1 MPPSVAPFSG
11 RFFGLLL
18 MSSIVCWMSC
28 TTTRKL
34 PTTDADPLK
43 KRSSRYLR
51 QRLAER
57 TLAPEWLSGRAKV
70 TVRSVEEGTQ
80 KFNMNIRLRRD
91 SIIWMNVKKVSVEAG
106 RVLITPDS
114 LYFINRLDNQYAV
127 ASLDYARERLGL
139 PGDFGQLQ
147 DLLLGNPV
155 FIVENLSAKVLG
167 DRYRLSGEDQRF
179 EAEYYLDEQFRLRKF
194 NNQEPALIRQLTA
207 ELDDYQPIDSTRAF
221 SHLRQFTLYS
231 PESDRV
237 ELQLEWSKLE
247 WNVPKS
253 LPFRIPPRYER
264 LDL

>member
-1 MPPSVAPFSG
+1 MHLWLG
-11 RFFGLLL
+11 RYILGIGLLAAA
-18 MSSIVCWMSC
+18 VACG
-28 TTTRKL
+28 TTGRL
-34 PTTDADPLK
+34 PADQADPLR
-43 KRSSRYLR
+43 KRNVKYLR
-51 QRLAER
+51 QQLDAR
-57 TLAPEWLSGRAKV
+57 TLDPAWLAGRAKV
-70 TVRSVEEGTQ
+70 TVRSATEGTQ

-91 SIIWMNVKKVSVEAG
+91 SVIWMNVKKVSVEAG

-155 FIVENLSAKVLG
+155 FIVESLTAKVLR
-167 DRYRLSGEDQRF
+167 DRYRLSGEDRRF
-179 EAEYYLDEQFRLRKF
+179 EAEYYLDGDYRLRKF
-194 NNQEPALIRQLTA
+194 VNQEPGLSRQLTA
-207 ELDDYQPIDSTRAF
+207 VLDDYRPVDSTRAF

-237 ELQLEWSKLE
+237 ELEMEWSKLE
-247 WNVPKS
+247 LDVPKS